1 MCWKRCKCLDKILQ
15 QENWTIYKII
25 LGITNSHFK
34 CSNVKDLC
42 PTDLKPNPVLS
53 NSEIDRGAQTERN
66 QLYYAE
72 VDRHFETL
80 GICRFLPAQATSERG
95 DSCTNALK
103 VIHGF
108 ALISGPCNLFVRG
121 LAPLF
126 TLDLS
131 HVLRKWQES
140 RTRAVGMKNMNYL
153 PRVYAT
159 ISLLSISWPHKI
171 KAAAQA
177 SLCLCVLLSPLPA
190 TALLRLLWGL
200 GALVFAALR
209 LEQ

>member
-1 MCWKRCKCLDKILQ
+1 MD
-15 QENWTIYKII
+15 
-25 LGITNSHFK
+25 ITNSHFK
-34 CSNVKDLC
+34 CRNVKNLC
-42 PTDLKPNPVLS
+42 PTDFKANPVLS

-66 QLYYAE
+66 QLYCA
-72 VDRHFETL
+72 DIHRHFEIL
-80 GICRFLPAQATSERG
+80 DFRRFLPAQATSERG

-140 RTRAVGMKNMNYL
+140 RTVAVGMKNVNYL
-153 PRVYAT
+153 PRVYVT
-159 ISLLSISWPHKI
+159 ISLLSISHPHEI
-171 KAAAQA
+171 KVAAQM
-177 SLCLCVLLSPLPA
+177 SLCLCGAAEPTPSHSFAPA
-190 TALLRLLWGL
+190 FVGT
-200 GALVFAALR
+200 
-209 LEQ
+209 